1 MSSTVIP
8 IWPGSSS
15 FAQVSSSYYVT
26 GSWPPPTPFGF
37 YDTDPQFQT
46 DANKVANFCALRL
59 GYPIENVELQDI
71 NFWAGFEEAVTVYG
85 NELYAYQLRDNYLS
99 LEGASDRIDVNDSIF
114 TPTMATIVRLSQQ
127 YGEEAGAGGNVTW
140 YKGRLSLIPGV
151 QRYDLSAWAEEEGI
165 VGGIEIKNV
174 WYQPPPAI
182 NQLYSPFLMGNGGGA
197 GLGGVPAA
205 GVYGFGYGYANYLM
219 MPTSYTMQNIQA
231 IEMQNTVTLSNY
243 SFNVIN
249 NILTV
254 FPVPGTGFANDGFG
268 GADSLFYGQYLVFD
282 FIKVQDR
289 IDAGFADGTN
299 KISNTSNAPY
309 VNPTYSKI
317 NSIGRAWIFEYTLA
331 KAKEVLGLVR
341 NKYATVPIPGAEV
354 TLNGDS
360 LVSSATTEK
369 DALITRLREY
379 FDQTS
384 RQALLERR
392 QAESIARQS
401 ELNQV
406 PMTIFIG

>member
-37 YDTDPQFQT
+37 YDTDSQFQT

-71 NFWAGFEEAVTVYG
+71 NFWAGFEEAVTIYG
-85 NELYAYQLRDNYLS
+85 NELYAFQTRDNYLS
-99 LEGASDRIDVNDSIF
+99 LEGASDRIDVNNAVF

-140 YKGRLSLIPGV
+140 FKGRLTLQPGV
-151 QRYDLSAWAEEEGI
+151 QTYDLAKWAEEEGI

-182 NQLYSPFLMGNGGGA
+182 NQLYSTALMTGQG
-197 GLGGVPAA
+197 GLGGVPPA
-205 GVYGFGYGYANYLM
+205 GLYGFGYGYANYLM
-219 MPTSYTMQNIQA
+219 MPTSFTMQNIQA

-243 SFNVIN
+243 TFNIIN
-249 NILTV
+249 NIISV
-254 FPVPGTGFANDGFG
+254 FPVPGTGFAGGDFDGG
-268 GADSLFYGQYLVFD
+268 EDLWYGHYLVFD
-282 FIKVQDR
+282 FIKIQDR
-289 IDAGFADGTN
+289 LDAAFADGTN
-299 KISNTSNAPY
+299 KIVNTSNVPY
-309 VNPTYSKI
+309 VNPIYSNI
-317 NSIGRAWIFEYTLA
+317 NSVGRSWIFEYTLA
-331 KAKEVLGLVR
+331 KAKEVLGYVR
-341 NKYATVPIPGAEV
+341 GKYATVPIPGAEV
-354 TLNGDS
+354 TLNQQD
-360 LVSSATTEK
+360 LLSAATAEK
-369 DALITRLREY
+369 EALITRLREY

-392 QAESIARQS
+392 QAESVARVA
-401 ELNQV
+401 EINQV

>member
-15 FAQVSSSYYVT
+15 FAQVSASYYDLNT
-26 GSWPPPTPFGF
+26 WPPPTPFGF
-37 YDTDPQFQT
+37 YDSDPEFKT

-99 LEGASDRIDVNDSIF
+99 LEGASDRIDVNNSIF
-114 TPTMATIVRLSQQ
+114 TPSMDTIVRISQQ
-127 YGEEAGAGGNVTW
+127 YGEEAGTGGNVTW
-140 YKGRLSLIPGV
+140 YSGRLALIPGK
-151 QRYDLSAWAEEEGI
+151 QKYDLKAWADEQGI

-174 WYQPPPAI
+174 FYQPPPAI
-182 NQLYSPFLMGNGGGA
+182 NQLYSPTLLAGQG
-197 GLGGVPAA
+197 GLGGVPPA
-205 GVYGFGYGYANYLM
+205 GLYGFGYGYANYLM
-219 MPTSYTMQNIQA
+219 MPTSFTIQNIQA

-243 SFNVIN
+243 TFNVVN

-254 FPVPGTGFANDGFG
+254 FPVPGTGLTGDDFEDGG
-268 GADSLFYGQYLVFD
+268 NLGYGQYLVFD

-289 IDAGFADGTN
+289 IEASFANGTN
-299 KISNTSNAPY
+299 KISNMGNAPY
-309 VNPTYSKI
+309 VNPIYSNI
-317 NSIGRAWIFEYTLA
+317 NSIGRSWIFEYTLA
-331 KAKEVLGLVR
+331 KTKEVLGLVR
-341 NKYATVPIPGAEV
+341 NKYSTIPVPGAEV
-354 TLNGDS
+354 TLNGDN
-360 LVSSATTEK
+360 LVSSAVAEK
-369 DALITRLREY
+369 EALITRLRDY

-392 QAESIARQS
+392 AAETTARQT
-401 ELNQV
+401 ELQQV
-406 PMTIFIG
+406 PMAIFIG